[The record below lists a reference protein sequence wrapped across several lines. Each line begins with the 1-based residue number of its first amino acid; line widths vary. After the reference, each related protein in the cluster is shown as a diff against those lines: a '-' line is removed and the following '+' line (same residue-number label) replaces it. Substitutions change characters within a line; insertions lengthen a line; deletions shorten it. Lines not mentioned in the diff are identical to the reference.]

1 MNVLQIPIM
10 DEYWVPPEAANNRT
24 TDYAVAQGYGHG
36 FMKPA
41 AMNEKQERI
50 ESPMPV
56 VAM

>member
-41 AMNEKQERI
+41 TKSERM
-50 ESPMPV
+50 ESPPLV